1 MPIEMN
7 CPHCGAKMR
16 VADAAIGKEGRCPN
30 AACGKPFVIPGAPR
44 PKDQDGTPLSLDFPE
59 WGVRPQS
66 STQQAGQQ
74 PTPKTAPVSSGK
86 ILPRK
91 SVAHRERPRSR
102 PEVRSH
108 PSLFWR
114 VLLAMGLMV
123 GFYLLAIAVAAGLL
137 YIPYAE
143 ITYTRR
149 LHGKLAVGC
158 IIAALTIIWSVLP
171 RVDRFAPP
179 GPRLLPEH
187 HPHLFRELARI
198 AELTEQAMPQE
209 VYLVPDINAWVGYR
223 GGVMGFG
230 SRMVMGLGL
239 PLVGIL
245 KASGLRAVLAHE
257 FGHYYGGDTK
267 LAPWVYKTRVAIGRT
282 LANLGDHWIQKPFVL
297 YAKMFLRVTNAVSRR
312 QEYAADALAARIAG
326 AQSLIVGLMEIHR
339 GGSVFGAYWESEV
352 VPVLSSGFRPPIT
365 AGFSLFLRADEI
377 SGVASQLLKSEI
389 EDTKVDPYD
398 THPPLRD
405 RIAELEKLRE
415 DQARPGDDPSA
426 LSLFGDVDVLEQEL
440 LKELLGQDRVRAAR
454 KIRWEDAL
462 TKVYLPAWTKHAK
475 KHASL
480 LAGFRLSQLP
490 ELMQKPE
497 QWMAR
502 FNGVLGEHI
511 FEEEKREAAGGIIGP
526 ALIVVLAG
534 RGSRVL
540 CKVGHPVEVS
550 CGALRIRPFSLFK
563 EFSPDRITPEQWL
576 AFCERSGLGDV
587 DLGSA
592 VQSIPGT

>member
-1 MPIEMN
+1 
-7 CPHCGAKMR
+7 
-16 VADAAIGKEGRCPN
+16 
-30 AACGKPFVIPGAPR
+30 
-44 PKDQDGTPLSLDFPE
+44 
-59 WGVRPQS
+59 
-66 STQQAGQQ
+66 
-74 PTPKTAPVSSGK
+74 
-86 ILPRK
+86 
-91 SVAHRERPRSR
+91 
-102 PEVRSH
+102 
-108 PSLFWR
+108 
-114 VLLAMGLMV
+114 
-123 GFYLLAIAVAAGLL
+123 
-137 YIPYAE
+137 
-143 ITYTRR
+143 
-149 LHGKLAVGC
+149 
-158 IIAALTIIWSVLP
+158 
-171 RVDRFAPP
+171 
-179 GPRLLPEH
+179 
-187 HPHLFRELARI
+187 
-198 AELTEQAMPQE
+198 
-209 VYLVPDINAWVGYR
+209 
-223 GGVMGFG
+223 
-230 SRMVMGLGL
+230 
-239 PLVGIL
+239 VGIL

-282 LANLGDHWIQKPFVL
+282 LAYLEDHWIQKPFVL

-365 AGFSLFLRADEI
+365 AGFSLFLQADEI

-592 VQSIPGT
+592 VQAIPGT